1 MARWISCL
9 AVMVFLVVAPAIS
22 WAICEGHCGDRAPQG
37 CWCDDEC
44 AEYGDCC
51 EDVCDVCE
59 FNCPDASGGGGSDK
73 SCEGICNDEAPSG
86 CWCDANCVEY
96 GDCCSDVCDW
106 CGLNCPDE
114 TGAESGDETSA
125 ESGESGDE
133 SGETAESGFETG
145 ETAESGDES
154 GDVEDSGE
162 ETAEEEESGESGED
176 TSVDGEGSASNP
188 HPERWKG
195 NAVLLLRA
203 DSSEEGCSS
212 HFGGGV
218 AWHWILLWAAVLGG
232 IRRGQTRGR
241 EQR

>member
-1 MARWISCL
+1 
-9 AVMVFLVVAPAIS
+9 
-22 WAICEGHCGDRAPQG
+22 
-37 CWCDDEC
+37 
-44 AEYGDCC
+44 
-51 EDVCDVCE
+51 
-59 FNCPDASGGGGSDK
+59 
-73 SCEGICNDEAPSG
+73 
-86 CWCDANCVEY
+86 VEY

-114 TGAESGDETSA
+114 TGAESGDETGAESGDETGAESGDETGAESGDETSA

-133 SGETAESGFETG
+133 TSAESG
-145 ETAESGDES
+145 ESGDES

-218 AWHWILLWAAVLGG
+218 AWHWILFWAVLLGG
-232 IRRGQTRGR
+232 IRWGQNRGR